1 MDTTLY
7 IVLFILL
14 VACIVIGVW
23 YTRQN
28 RAKKEA
34 RMILAAG
41 RITDQRSFERTMRLL
56 ANMKNDLEANDLRQ
70 KLLALEKK
78 GG

>member
-1 MDTTLY
+1 MDTALY

-34 RMILAAG
+34 RRILAAG
-41 RITDQRSFERTMRLL
+41 RITDRPGFERTVRLL
-56 ANMKNDLEANDLRQ
+56 TSLKNDLEANDLKQ
-70 KLLALEKK
+70 KLIALDKK